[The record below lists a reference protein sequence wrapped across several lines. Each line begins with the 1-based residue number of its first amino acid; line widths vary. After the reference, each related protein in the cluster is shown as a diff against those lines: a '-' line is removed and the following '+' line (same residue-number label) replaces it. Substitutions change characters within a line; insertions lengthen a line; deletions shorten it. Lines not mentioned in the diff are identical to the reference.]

1 MTDRKFIFDD
11 LNSFVDGR
19 FTDLRDYEVNFCN
32 QLIATAEMLNY
43 VTSSR
48 MKVKEVE
55 FKWQSKTMFQLEALC
70 GRLTGLKFLQ
80 DTIDSILGCVVNTQN
95 KWEGFLFNFEN
106 KFQCECELKGTPVD
120 VARDEM

>member
-48 MKVKEVE
+48 MK
-55 FKWQSKTMFQLEALC
+55 LEALC

-80 DTIDSILGCVVNTQN
+80 DTIDSILGASVN
-95 KWEGFLFNFEN
+95 
-106 KFQCECELKGTPVD
+106 
-120 VARDEM
+120 

>member
-1 MTDRKFIFDD
+1 
-11 LNSFVDGR
+11 
-19 FTDLRDYEVNFCN
+19 
-32 QLIATAEMLNY
+32 
-43 VTSSR
+43 
-48 MKVKEVE
+48 
-55 FKWQSKTMFQLEALC
+55 MFQLEALC